1 MSDTGCGIYPAELN
15 FQPET
20 RSATMSELTISASRS
35 RVARLRAELAE
46 RDLDA
51 LIVSQPSNRRYLSGF
66 TGSAGYLLVSDRETR
81 IATDFRYFEQA
92 AAQAPDYRLQPI
104 AGPAFDTWLP
114 DLLSGLAGRKVAFEA
129 AHLPYATFE
138 QMAAVIRPLP
148 EGERPRLVPAIDV
161 VEGLRA
167 IKEPAEIDVIRAAVD
182 LTDAAFAHFMECAE
196 PGWTEKQAAW
206 EIERYMREHGGE
218 AVAFETIV
226 AAGAWSAMPHAYPR
240 DEPLG
245 EGRPIVIDMGVR
257 LDGYCS
263 DLTRTIVI
271 GEPDGEFRRIY
282 DIVLGAQ
289 LTAIELIAAGM
300 TGEKV
305 HLLAERFIAEAGYGE
320 SFGHGLGHGVGLEVH
335 EKPRLG
341 RGSED
346 VLADGMVTSV
356 EPGIYISGWGG
367 VRIEDLAVMEN
378 GRLRVLSRAPKIEQA
393 KV

>member
-1 MSDTGCGIYPAELN
+1 MPTPTAGRAAKLRE
-15 FQPET
+15 
-20 RSATMSELTISASRS
+20 
-35 RVARLRAELAE
+35 RLQEQG
-46 RDLDA
+46 LDA

-66 TGSAGYLLVSDRETR
+66 TGSAGYLLISHRDTL
-81 IATDFRYFEQA
+81 IATDFRYFEQS
-92 AAQAPDYRLQPI
+92 AAQAPDFRLQPI
-104 AGPAFDTWLP
+104 TGPAFDTWLP
-114 DLLSGLAGRKVAFEA
+114 DLLSGLGGKKVGFEA
-129 AHLPYATFE
+129 PHLPYALFE
-138 QMAAVIRPLP
+138 QMSTVVRALP
-148 EGERPRLVPAIDV
+148 EAERPRLVATTDV

-167 IKEPAEIDVIRAAVD
+167 IKEPAEIDAIQAAAD
-182 LTDAAFAHFMECAE
+182 LGDAAFAHFMECVE
-196 PGWTEKQAAW
+196 PGWTERQAAW
-206 EIERYMREHGGE
+206 EIEKYMREHGGE

-245 EGRPIVIDMGVR
+245 EGQPIVIDMGVR

-263 DLTRTIVI
+263 DLTRTIVL

-289 LTAIELIAAGM
+289 LTAAELIAAGM
-300 TGEKV
+300 TGEQA

-346 VLADGMVTSV
+346 VLGDGMVTSV
-356 EPGIYISGWGG
+356 EPGIYVSGWGG

-378 GRLRVLSRAPKIEQA
+378 GRLRLLSRALKIDQA
-393 KV
+393 KA

>member
-1 MSDTGCGIYPAELN
+1 ME
-15 FQPET
+15 
-20 RSATMSELTISASRS
+20 SASRS
-35 RVARLRAELAE
+35 RVARLRAQLDE
-46 RDLDA
+46 RGLDA
-51 LIVSQPSNRRYLSGF
+51 LLLSQPSNRRYLSGF
-66 TGSAGYLLVSDRETR
+66 TGSAGYLLISQRETL

-92 AAQAPDYRLQPI
+92 AAQAPDFRLEPI
-104 AGPAFDTWLP
+104 AGPSFETWLP
-114 DLLSGLAGRKVAFEA
+114 GLLSGLAGKKVGFEA

-138 QMAAVIRPLP
+138 QMSAVMRALL
-148 EGERPRLVPAIDV
+148 EGERPRLVATTDV

-167 IKEPAEIDVIRAAVD
+167 IKEPAEIDAIQAAVD
-182 LTDAAFAHFMECAE
+182 LGDAAFAHFTERVE
-196 PGWTEKQAAW
+196 PDWTEKQAAW
-206 EIERYMREHGGE
+206 EIERCMREHGGE

-226 AAGAWSAMPHAYPR
+226 AAGPWSAMPHASPR

-245 EGRPIVIDMGVR
+245 EGRPVVIDVGVR

-263 DLTRTIVI
+263 DLTRTIVL

-300 TGEKV
+300 TGEQA

-356 EPGIYISGWGG
+356 EPGIYVSGWGG

-378 GRLRVLSRAPKIEQA
+378 GRLRVLSHAPKFDQA
-393 KV
+393 KA

>member
-1 MSDTGCGIYPAELN
+1 MPTPTAGRIAKLRQRLQELG
-15 FQPET
+15 
-20 RSATMSELTISASRS
+20 
-35 RVARLRAELAE
+35 
-46 RDLDA
+46 LDA
-51 LIVSQPSNRRYLSGF
+51 LIVSQPANRRYLSGF
-66 TGSAGYLLVSDRETR
+66 TGSAGYLLISEHDTL

-92 AAQAPDYRLQPI
+92 AAQATDFRLQPV
-104 AGPAFDTWLP
+104 AGPAFETWLP
-114 DLLSGLAGRKVAFEA
+114 DLLSGLGGKKVGFEA

-138 QMAAVIRPLP
+138 QMAATVRALP
-148 EGERPRLVPAIDV
+148 EGERPRVVPTTDV
-161 VEGLRA
+161 VEILRA
-167 IKEPAEIDVIRAAVD
+167 IKEPAEIEAIQAAVD
-182 LTDAAFAHFMECAE
+182 LGDAAFAHLMERVE

-226 AAGAWSAMPHAYPR
+226 AGGACSAMPHAYPR
-240 DEPLG
+240 DEALR
-245 EGRPIVIDMGVR
+245 EGWPIVIDMGVR

-263 DLTRTIVI
+263 DLTRTIVL
-271 GEPDGEFRRIY
+271 GKPDGEFQRIY

-300 TGEKV
+300 TGEQA

-356 EPGIYISGWGG
+356 EPGIYVSGWGG

-378 GRLRVLSRAPKIEQA
+378 GRLRVLSRSPKIDQA
-393 KV
+393 KA

>member
-1 MSDTGCGIYPAELN
+1 LTG
-15 FQPET
+15 T
-20 RSATMSELTISASRS
+20 ASVS
-35 RVARLRAELAE
+35 RIARLRAQLDE
-46 RDLDA
+46 RGLDA
-51 LIVSQPSNRRYLSGF
+51 LLVSQPSNRRYLSGF
-66 TGSAGYLLVSDRETR
+66 TGSAGYLLISESDTL

-92 AAQAPDYRLQPI
+92 AAQAPDFRLQPV
-104 AGPAFDTWLP
+104 AGTSFETWLP
-114 DLLSGLAGRKVAFEA
+114 NLLSGLGGKKVGFEA
-129 AHLPYATFE
+129 AHLPYGTFE
-138 QMAAVIRPLP
+138 HMSTVLRALP
-148 EGERPRLVPAIDV
+148 EADRPKLVLALDV
-161 VEGLRA
+161 VEVLRA
-167 IKEPAEIDVIRAAVD
+167 IKEPAEIDAVQAAVD
-182 LTDAAFAHFMECAE
+182 LGDAAFAHFMERVE
-196 PGWTEKQAAW
+196 PDWTEKQAAW

-226 AAGAWSAMPHAYPR
+226 AGGAWSAMPHAYPR

-263 DLTRTIVI
+263 DLTRTIVL
-271 GEPDGEFRRIY
+271 GEPDGEFQRIY

-300 TGEKV
+300 TGEQA
-305 HLLAERFIAEAGYGE
+305 HLLAQRFIDEAGYGE

-335 EKPRLG
+335 EKPRMG

-356 EPGIYISGWGG
+356 EPGIYVSGWGG

-378 GRLRVLSRAPKIEQA
+378 GRLRVLSRAPKFDQA
-393 KV
+393 KA